1 MPSSIGRLVRAAHL
15 AGAADERPR
24 VHQPLGPSRASSGFS
39 HAVVAT
45 PGRTVY
51 LAGQIGIDD
60 AGRVVGDD
68 FATQF
73 GVALENVVVALRAA
87 GGEPDDIVSMTI
99 YTTNLDGYR
108 TALGET
114 GAVWREHMGRH
125 FPAVAMIGVS
135 ELVEPAAVVEVVAIA
150 VVPGTL

>member
-1 MPSSIGRLVRAAHL
+1 MSGHELINPAGLAA
-15 AGAADERPR
+15 P
-24 VHQPLGPSRASSGFS
+24 SGFS
-39 HAVVAT
+39 HAVVAA
-45 PGRTVY
+45 PGRTIY

-68 FATQF
+68 FPTQF

-114 GAVWREHMGRH
+114 GVAWREHMGRH

-150 VVPGTL
+150 VVPDTL